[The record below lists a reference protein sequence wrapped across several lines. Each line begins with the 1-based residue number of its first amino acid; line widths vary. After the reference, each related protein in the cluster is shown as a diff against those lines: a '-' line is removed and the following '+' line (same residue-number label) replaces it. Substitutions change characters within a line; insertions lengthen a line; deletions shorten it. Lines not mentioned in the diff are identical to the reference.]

1 MCFEKPQ
8 QSWLLET
15 HVAFLYEG
23 AVPPPQKLDHGLV
36 SSTMVFN
43 YDQKR

>member
-1 MCFEKPQ
+1 MCFEKPPL
-8 QSWLLET
+8 SWLLET

-23 AVPPPQKLDHGLV
+23 AVPPQKLDHGLV